1 MGIYRFLL
9 ALNVVIFHLLGV
21 PAIGPYAVFSFFV
34 LSGFL
39 MTLVMK
45 ESYGYSISGF
55 SKYALNRFLR
65 LFPIYWILLFI
76 TLLSIIII
84 GDDNS
89 KSFHQAMFLPKTISE
104 WFGNLS
110 LIFWSEKPIEVIPR
124 IAPATWALTIEL
136 FFYLIIGLG
145 ISSTK
150 ASTIL
155 WFGLSLCYTIYFN
168 LTVHIGLGYGT
179 VWLASLPF
187 SLGALAYH
195 FREEIINT
203 IRSLRETVL
212 LFIVYVSNLL
222 LASFSSVL
230 FGEDI
235 SWKVGFLA
243 SVLNL
248 AVSAFL
254 TVYLFHIDKTLNRSW
269 NTFLGN
275 LSYPVY
281 VFHWGGALIAAAVF
295 DDFVKESR
303 VLIFGLGLFITLII
317 SCLAEYYLSKNI
329 EKLRTRIKS

>member
-45 ESYGYSISGF
+45 DSYGYSISGF

-65 LFPIYWILLFI
+65 LFPIYWLLLFI

-89 KSFHQAMFLPKTISE
+89 RSFHQAMFIPKTISE

-195 FREEIINT
+195 FREEIIKT
-203 IRSLRETVL
+203 IRSLRVNVL

-317 SCLAEYYLSKNI
+317 SFLAEYYLSKNI
-329 EKLRTRIKS
+329 VKLRTRIKS

>member
-65 LFPIYWILLFI
+65 LFPIYWLLLFI

-89 KSFHQAMFLPKTISE
+89 RSFHQAMFLPKTISE

-195 FREEIINT
+195 FREEIIKT
-203 IRSLRETVL
+203 IRSLRVNVL

-230 FGEDI
+230 FSEDI

-248 AVSAFL
+248 AASAIL
-254 TVYLFHIDKTLNRSW
+254 TVYLFHIDKTVNRSW
-269 NTFLGN
+269 NTLLGN

-281 VFHWGGALIAAAVF
+281 VFHWGGALIVAAIF
-295 DDFVKESR
+295 DDLVKENR

-317 SCLAEYYLSKNI
+317 SYLAEYYLSKNI

>member
-45 ESYGYSISGF
+45 DSYGYSISGF

-65 LFPIYWILLFI
+65 LFPIYWLLLFI

-89 KSFHQAMFLPKTISE
+89 RSFHQAMFLPKTISE

-195 FREEIINT
+195 FREEIIKT
-203 IRSLRETVL
+203 IRSLRVNVL

>member
-45 ESYGYSISGF
+45 GSYGYSISGF
-55 SKYALNRFLR
+55 SKYVLNRFLR
-65 LFPIYWILLFI
+65 LFPIYWLLLFI

-89 KSFHQAMFLPKTISE
+89 RSFHQAMFLPKTISE

-195 FREEIINT
+195 FKEEIIKT
-203 IRSLRETVL
+203 IRSLKVNVL

-230 FGEDI
+230 FSEDI

-248 AVSAFL
+248 AASAIL
-254 TVYLFHIDKTLNRSW
+254 TVYLFHIDKTVNRSW
-269 NTFLGN
+269 NTLLGN

-281 VFHWGGALIAAAVF
+281 VFHWGGALIAAAIF
-295 DDFVKESR
+295 DDFVKENR

-317 SCLAEYYLSKNI
+317 SYLAEYYLSKNI

>member
-65 LFPIYWILLFI
+65 LFPIYWLLLFI

-89 KSFHQAMFLPKTISE
+89 RSFHQAMFLPKTISE

-195 FREEIINT
+195 FREEIIKT
-203 IRSLRETVL
+203 IRSLRVNVL

-317 SCLAEYYLSKNI
+317 SFLAEYYLSKNI

>member
-195 FREEIINT
+195 FREEIINA

-230 FGEDI
+230 FSEDI

>member
-45 ESYGYSISGF
+45 DSYGYSISGF

-65 LFPIYWILLFI
+65 LFPIYWLLLFI

-89 KSFHQAMFLPKTISE
+89 RSFHQAMFLPKTISE

-195 FREEIINT
+195 FREEIIKT
-203 IRSLRETVL
+203 IRSLRVNVL

-317 SCLAEYYLSKNI
+317 SFLAEYYLSKNI